1 MKAWCKFQGVPESMA
16 DFEFNGRTLS
26 PKDTPAACSFSA
38 RDGVMRITAKPK
50 EETVA
55 TTASAEVSQHASP
68 PMAEQRQQEQSVQEQ
83 NSTQRNE
90 GDEKVSIQVVAHAD
104 GGDNVIDFKLKSSS
118 RLDKMMKAW
127 CKCNG
132 IPESDAVFEF
142 NGRELLP
149 EDTPA
154 SCSWSS
160 RDGVMRITAKPKE
173 ETVATTAS
181 AEVSQHA
188 SPPMPENRRQ
198 ESLQEQNSTQPSEDD
213 EKVSIQVVAHADGGD
228 NVTDF
233 KMKSSSRFD
242 KMMKAWCKCNG
253 IPESDAVFEFNGRLL
268 LPEDTPASCSW
279 SSRDGVM
286 RITAKPKEE
295 TAATTASAEVSQH
308 ASPPMAEQ
316 RQQEQSVQE
325 QNSTQRNEGDEKV
338 SIQVVAH
345 ADGGDNVIDFK
356 LKSSSRLDKM
366 MKAWCKCNGIPESDA
381 VFEFNGRLLLPE
393 DTPASCSW
401 SSRDGV
407 MRITAKPKEETVATT
422 ASAEVS
428 QHASPPMPENRRQES
443 VQEQNS
449 TQPSEDDEKVSI
461 QVVAHA
467 DGGDNVTDFKMKSS
481 SRFDKMMKAWCK
493 CNGIPESD
501 AVFEFNGRLLLP
513 EDTPASCSWSSRDGV
528 MRITAK
534 PKEETAATTAS
545 AEVSQHASPP
555 MPENRRQESLQ
566 EQNSTQPSE
575 DDEKVSI
582 QVVAHA
588 DGGDNV
594 IDFKLK
600 SSSRLD
606 KMMKAWCKC
615 NGIPE
620 SDAVFEF
627 NGRELLPEDTPAS
640 CSWSSRDGVMRI
652 TAKPKEETVATTASA
667 EVSQHASPPM
677 RENRRQESVQE
688 QNSTQPSE
696 DDEKVSIQVVAHA
709 DGGDNVTD
717 LKMKSSSRFDKMMKA
732 WCKNHSI
739 PESQAVFEFNGRE
752 LLPEDTPASCSWS
765 SRDGV
770 MRITAK
776 PKEETAATTASAEV
790 SQHASPPMA
799 DNRRQEQ
806 SVRDKTLSLQTKD
819 DEKVSIQVVARAAGG
834 ENLVDFKMKP
844 TSKFDKL
851 MKTWCKSNCI
861 PESDAFFEFNGRLLL
876 PEDTPASCS
885 WSSRNGVMRIT
896 AKPKE
901 ETAATT
907 ASAEVSQHASPP
919 MPENRQQEQS
929 VQEQNST
936 QPSDDNEKVSIQ
948 VVAHAEGG
956 DNVTDFKMKS
966 SSSFDKMMK
975 AWCKNHSIPESAAVF
990 EFNGRLLLPEDT
1002 PTSCSW
1008 SSHDGVMRIT
1018 AKPKEETA
1026 ATTASAEVSQHAS
1039 PPMPENRQQE
1049 QSVQEQNST
1058 QPSDDNEKV
1067 SIQVVAHAEGGD
1079 NVTDF
1084 KMKSS
1089 SSFDKMMKAWCK
1101 NHSIPESAAVFEFN
1115 GRLLLPEDTPAS
1127 CSWSSRDGAMRIT
1140 AKPKE
1145 ETAATTASPSAK
1157 DPAGP
1162 ADYADAASSKDEPV
1176 QVQACG
1182 ADSYR

>member
-1 MKAWCKFQGVPESMA
+1 MKAWCQFQGVPESMA
-16 DFEFNGRTLS
+16 DFEFNGQTLS

-38 RDGVMRITAKPK
+38 RDGVMRITAKPKEETAATTASAEVSQHASPPMPENGRQESVQEQNSTQPSDDNEKVSIQVVAHADGGDNVIDFKMKSSSRLDKMMKAWCKCNGIPESDAVFEFNGRLLLPEDTPASCSWSSRDGVMRITAKPK

-68 PMAEQRQQEQSVQEQ
+68 PMPENRRQEQSVQEQ
-83 NSTQRNE
+83 NSTQPSEDDEKVSIQVVAHADGGDNVIDFKMKSSSRLDKMMKAWCKCNGIPE
-90 GDEKVSIQVVAHAD
+90 SDAVFEFNGRLLLPEDTPASCSWSSRDGVMRITAKPKEETVAEVSQHASPPMPENGQQESVQEQNSTQPSEDDEKVSIQVVAHAD

-142 NGRELLP
+142 NGRLLLP

-173 ETVATTAS
+173 ETAATTAS

-188 SPPMPENRRQ
+188 SPPMPENGRQ
-198 ESLQEQNSTQPSEDD
+198 ESVQEQNSTQPSEDD

-233 KMKSSSRFD
+233 KMKSSSRLD

-308 ASPPMAEQ
+308 ASPPMAEN

-325 QNSTQRNEGDEKV
+325 QNSTQPSEDDEKV

-449 TQPSEDDEKVSI
+449 TQPSEGDETVSI

-467 DGGDNVTDFKMKSS
+467 EGGDNVTDFKMKSS
-481 SRFDKMMKAWCK
+481 SSFDKMMKAWCK
-493 CNGIPESD
+493 NHSIPES
-501 AVFEFNGRLLLP
+501 
-513 EDTPASCSWSSRDGV
+513 
-528 MRITAK
+528 
-534 PKEETAATTAS
+534 
-545 AEVSQHASPP
+545 Q
-555 MPENRRQESLQ
+555 
-566 EQNSTQPSE
+566 
-575 DDEKVSI
+575 
-582 QVVAHA
+582 
-588 DGGDNV
+588 
-594 IDFKLK
+594 
-600 SSSRLD
+600 
-606 KMMKAWCKC
+606 
-615 NGIPE
+615 
-620 SDAVFEF
+620 AVFEF

-667 EVSQHASPPM
+667 EVSQHASPPIA
-677 RENRRQESVQE
+677 EHRRQESVQE
-688 QNSTQPSE
+688 QNSKQQSE
-696 DDEKVSIQVVAHA
+696 SDDKVSIQVVAHA
-709 DGGDNVTD
+709 EGGDNVTD
-717 LKMKSSSRFDKMMKA
+717 FKMKSSSSFDKMMKA

-776 PKEETAATTASAEV
+776 PKEETAATTAS
-790 SQHASPPMA
+790 
-799 DNRRQEQ
+799 
-806 SVRDKTLSLQTKD
+806 
-819 DEKVSIQVVARAAGG
+819 
-834 ENLVDFKMKP
+834 
-844 TSKFDKL
+844 
-851 MKTWCKSNCI
+851 
-861 PESDAFFEFNGRLLL
+861 
-876 PEDTPASCS
+876 
-885 WSSRNGVMRIT
+885 
-896 AKPKE
+896 
-901 ETAATT
+901 
-907 ASAEVSQHASPP
+907 
-919 MPENRQQEQS
+919 
-929 VQEQNST
+929 
-936 QPSDDNEKVSIQ
+936 
-948 VVAHAEGG
+948 
-956 DNVTDFKMKS
+956 
-966 SSSFDKMMK
+966 
-975 AWCKNHSIPESAAVF
+975 
-990 EFNGRLLLPEDT
+990 
-1002 PTSCSW
+1002 
-1008 SSHDGVMRIT
+1008 
-1018 AKPKEETA
+1018 
-1026 ATTASAEVSQHAS
+1026 
-1039 PPMPENRQQE
+1039 
-1049 QSVQEQNST
+1049 
-1058 QPSDDNEKV
+1058 
-1067 SIQVVAHAEGGD
+1067 
-1079 NVTDF
+1079 
-1084 KMKSS
+1084 
-1089 SSFDKMMKAWCK
+1089 
-1101 NHSIPESAAVFEFN
+1101 
-1115 GRLLLPEDTPAS
+1115 
-1127 CSWSSRDGAMRIT
+1127 
-1140 AKPKE
+1140 
-1145 ETAATTASPSAK
+1145 PSAK
-1157 DPAGP
+1157 DPADP

>member
-1 MKAWCKFQGVPESMA
+1 MKAWCQFQGVPESMA
-16 DFEFNGRTLS
+16 DFEFNGQTLS

-50 EETVA
+50 EETAA

-68 PMAEQRQQEQSVQEQ
+68 PMPENGRQESVQEQ
-83 NSTQRNE
+83 NSTQPSDDN
-90 GDEKVSIQVVAHAD
+90 EKVSIQVVAHAD
-104 GGDNVIDFKLKSSS
+104 GGDNVIDFKMKSSS
-118 RLDKMMKAW
+118 RL
-127 CKCNG
+127 
-132 IPESDAVFEF
+132 
-142 NGRELLP
+142 
-149 EDTPA
+149 
-154 SCSWSS
+154 
-160 RDGVMRITAKPKE
+160 
-173 ETVATTAS
+173 
-181 AEVSQHA
+181 
-188 SPPMPENRRQ
+188 
-198 ESLQEQNSTQPSEDD
+198 
-213 EKVSIQVVAHADGGD
+213 
-228 NVTDF
+228 
-233 KMKSSSRFD
+233 D

-268 LPEDTPASCSW
+268 LPEDTPASCLW

-308 ASPPMAEQ
+308 ASPPMAEN

-325 QNSTQRNEGDEKV
+325 QNSTQPSEDDEKV

-356 LKSSSRLDKM
+356 MKSSSRLDKM

-401 SSRDGV
+401 FSRDGV

-428 QHASPPMPENRRQES
+428 QHASPPMPENGRQES

-467 DGGDNVTDFKMKSS
+467 DSGDNVIDFKLKSS
-481 SRFDKMMKAWCK
+481 SRLDKMMKAWCK

-555 MPENRRQESLQ
+555 MPEN
-566 EQNSTQPSE
+566 
-575 DDEKVSI
+575 
-582 QVVAHA
+582 
-588 DGGDNV
+588 G
-594 IDFKLK
+594 
-600 SSSRLD
+600 
-606 KMMKAWCKC
+606 
-615 NGIPE
+615 
-620 SDAVFEF
+620 
-627 NGRELLPEDTPAS
+627 
-640 CSWSSRDGVMRI
+640 
-652 TAKPKEETVATTASA
+652 
-667 EVSQHASPPM
+667 
-677 RENRRQESVQE
+677 RQESVQE

-717 LKMKSSSRFDKMMKA
+717 FKMKSSSSFDKMMKA
-732 WCKNHSI
+732 WCKCNGI
-739 PESQAVFEFNGRE
+739 PESQAVFEFNGRL

-765 SRDGV
+765 SRNGV

-790 SQHASPPMA
+790 SQHASPPIA
-799 DNRRQEQ
+799 EHRRQEQ
-806 SVRDKTLSLQTKD
+806 SVRDKALSLQTKD

-885 WSSRNGVMRIT
+885 WSSRDGVMRIT

-901 ETAATT
+901 ETVATT

-919 MPENRQQEQS
+919 MPENRRQES

-936 QPSDDNEKVSIQ
+936 QPSEGDEKVSIQ

-975 AWCKNHSIPESAAVF
+975 AWCKNHSIPESQAVF
-990 EFNGRLLLPEDT
+990 EFNGRELLPEDT
-1002 PTSCSW
+1002 PASCSW
-1008 SSHDGVMRIT
+1008 SSRNGVMRIT

-1039 PPMPENRQQE
+1039 PPIAEHRRQEQSVRDKALSLQTKDDEKVSIQVVARAAGGENLVDFKMKPTSKFDKLMKTWCKSNCIPESDAFFEFNGRLLLPEDTPASCSWSSRDGVMRITAKPKEETVATTASAEVSQHASPPMPENGRQE
-1049 QSVQEQNST
+1049 SVQEQNST
-1058 QPSDDNEKV
+1058 QQSESDDKV

-1101 NHSIPESAAVFEFN
+1101 NHSIPESQAVFEFN
-1115 GRLLLPEDTPAS
+1115 GRELLPEDTPAS
-1127 CSWSSRDGAMRIT
+1127 CSWSSRDGVMRIT

-1157 DPAGP
+1157 DPADP